1 MLNRRTLW
9 YNIQNIVVSYH
20 ESVNYDIRNDTFL
33 DLPEEQREIVME
45 EITMMGDPMKM
56 EKILTGIFLG
66 GL

>member
-1 MLNRRTLW
+1 MNW
-9 YNIQNIVVSYH
+9 QIMIY
-20 ESVNYDIRNDTFL
+20 IRNDIFL

>member
-1 MLNRRTLW
+1 MHG
-9 YNIQNIVVSYH
+9 IIFKNIVVSYP
-20 ESVNYDIRNDTFL
+20 ESVNYDIFL